1 MFLNRQRLNRNRVE
15 KTKKEPYMSD
25 YKRLVA
31 YIYLYDKGTR
41 VKNIGF
47 TKVESKNGECRI
59 QVHIK
64 GAWMAEGLS
73 CRAYIFYREAEKL
86 KGISIGEFIPKNGS
100 GELKTVTTPENIMGS
115 GLKLG
120 QMAGIVI
127 LTEGSSV
134 LATRWDDG
142 PVSFEH
148 FTFHTEDSG
157 RSLVEDKEK
166 RRSLHVKK
174 YRRPVEAD
182 IRAAQTGEEAPDE
195 AEETELFTETQEP
208 SFWEKIKREKERIQ
222 PFGRDAGGE
231 YVSMEP
237 ADLLAFRDM
246 GRYLVNNSFLL
257 HGFYNYGHILLG
269 IRQEDGAMV
278 LGIPGD
284 FYVQE
289 KVMASLFG
297 FPEFKKS
304 EDTYGSNE
312 NRGYWLRK
320 LEG

>member
-1 MFLNRQRLNRNRVE
+1 
-15 KTKKEPYMSD
+15 MSD

-31 YIYLYDKGTR
+31 YIYLYDRGNR

-59 QVHIK
+59 QIHVK
-64 GAWMAEGLS
+64 GAWMAEGLC

-86 KGISIGEFIPKNGS
+86 KGIAIGEFTPKNGS
-100 GELKTVTTPENIMGS
+100 GELKTVTKPENIMDS

-127 LTEGSSV
+127 LTEGSSI

-142 PVSFEH
+142 PVSFED
-148 FTFHTEDSG
+148 FTFHTGDS
-157 RSLVEDKEK
+157 SQSPVEDKEK
-166 RRSLHVKK
+166 GRIIHVRKFHRAEK
-174 YRRPVEAD
+174 PD
-182 IRAAQTGEEAPDE
+182 IRAAQTDEAVPEEIIREEMVPDE
-195 AEETELFTETQEP
+195 MAEMES
-208 SFWEKIKREKERIQ
+208 SFWEKVKRGKTCIQ

-231 YVSMEP
+231 YISMEP
-237 ADLLAFRDM
+237 AELLSFREM

-269 IRQEDGAMV
+269 IRAEDGAMV
-278 LGIPGD
+278 LGIPGE

-297 FPEFKKS
+297 FPEFRKS
-304 EDTYGSNE
+304 VDAYGNCE